1 MSSRLPP
8 GRGGP
13 SEAVVT
19 EHLGKVRMLQCVGGF
34 SQPLERSAKRQAEAN
49 EGAPP
54 SSSKGEKSVPLAP
67 PPFEI
72 TVLAYELQTSRQHCT
87 DLPPLPQSSEWVG
100 SPC

>member
-8 GRGGP
+8 GRGRP

-49 EGAPP
+49 EDQDHQ
-54 SSSKGEKSVPLAP
+54 KEKSQ
-67 PPFEI
+67 
-72 TVLAYELQTSRQHCT
+72 YRWR
-87 DLPPLPQSSEWVG
+87 PLPLKL
-100 SPC
+100 